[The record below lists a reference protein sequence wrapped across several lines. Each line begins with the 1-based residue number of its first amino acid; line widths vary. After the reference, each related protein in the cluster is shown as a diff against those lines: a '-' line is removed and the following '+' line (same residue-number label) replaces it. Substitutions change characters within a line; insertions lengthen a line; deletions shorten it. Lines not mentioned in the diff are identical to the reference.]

1 MLDFNIDTLSGI
13 EFEKVC
19 QMLVEKMGFTTQTT
33 KASGDGGIDL
43 IAYNHQPFLSGKYI
57 IQCKRYAGSVGEPI
71 IRDLYGVVT
80 SERANKGILMTT
92 GHFTKSAVAFATG
105 KPIELID
112 GVALK
117 NLLLQYGMEFS
128 QNNQTNHFIDV
139 TNGKDIAEVIQE
151 NWMLED
157 DYDEF
162 MSLRRTAKYTDDEIE
177 LAEYINWLIDKSAYD
192 NMNVCDHSERVVFL
206 REVNENIVKYLKIR
220 RNKKSKLLSYLYR
233 LIYVQNCILLERFT
247 DAKKMFIELMKNEDI
262 QFNVFETLGESH
274 KTAEIFDNS
283 GVFSFLYATWCNM
296 NQIAFITQDDAL
308 RDYLGDHNLFFGV
321 SSIQEGRLKEKLQM
335 IEDGKSDLNPLYF
348 QKQLQLIDELRMGFD
363 NEIKMHIFFRVDQSE
378 VVQSFFNYAY
388 YGGATIDLWIGFA
401 DYVIEK
407 NEMAIWNYGNISI
420 DNALSAYIPF
430 SQNDLL

>member
-1 MLDFNIDTLSGI
+1 MLDFNVDTLSGV
-13 EFEKVC
+13 EFENVC

-92 GHFTKSAVAFATG
+92 GHFTKSAMAFATG

-117 NLLLQYGMEFS
+117 NLLSQYGMEFS
-128 QNNQTNHFIDV
+128 QNNQTSHFVDV

-162 MSLRRTAKYTDDEIE
+162 LSLRRTAKYTDDEIE

-192 NMNVCDHSERVVFL
+192 NMNVCDHAERVVFL
-206 REVNENIVKYLKIR
+206 REINENIVKYLKIR
-220 RNKKSKLLSYLYR
+220 QNKKSKLLSYLYH

-274 KTAEIFDNS
+274 KTAEIFDNA

-296 NQIAFITQDDAL
+296 NQVAHITHDDEL
-308 RDYLGDHNLFFGV
+308 KFYLDDHNLFYGV
-321 SSIQEGRLKEKLQM
+321 SAIPLGQWKEELQR
-335 IEDGKSDLNPLYF
+335 IEDGESDCNPVFF
-348 QKQLQLIDELRMGFD
+348 QKQLKLLNELMFGD
-363 NEIKMHIFFRVDQSE
+363 SISMHIFFRIDRSE
-378 VVQSFFNYAY
+378 VVQSFFDYAY
-388 YGGATIDLWIGFA
+388 YGGTTINQWIEFA
-401 DYVIEK
+401 DYVIK
-407 NEMAIWNYGNISI
+407 NNEMVIWNYGNISI